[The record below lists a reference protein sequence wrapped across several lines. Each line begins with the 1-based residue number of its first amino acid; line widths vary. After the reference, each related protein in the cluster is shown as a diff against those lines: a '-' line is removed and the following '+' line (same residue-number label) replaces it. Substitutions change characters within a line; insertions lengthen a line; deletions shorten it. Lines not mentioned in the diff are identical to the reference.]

1 MNAINILSVISCVLS
16 LGTGIYFVSR
26 KIFGMGAIFMM
37 LLLTFAVIGVSVR
50 SGFVIVI
57 AGYIA
62 LQAVMCVLCFLHE
75 AMMPARP
82 SRKTSRR
89 HKKSPNDIDDDD
101 DDEYISVAPTMTV
114 RQIVSEYTRDPDAA
128 EAKYTNMPMNVTG
141 LITRITTGRTHSHV
155 ELDEKFMCVCPQGSV
170 KNLKPLQKV
179 CITGTLRGKYLL
191 DDCVMVKRPR

>member
-1 MNAINILSVISCVLS
+1 MNVINALALVSLVLS

-26 KIFGMGAIFMM
+26 RIFGVGAVFLMIM
-37 LLLTFAVIGVSVR
+37 LTLAVIGVSVR

-62 LQAVMCVLCFLHE
+62 LQAIMCVMCFLHE
-75 AMMPARP
+75 AMMPGKP
-82 SRKTSRR
+82 SRKTARR
-89 HKKSPNDIDDDD
+89 NKKSPDDADNDD

-114 RQIVSEYTRDPDAA
+114 RQIVSEYTRDPDGA

-179 CITGTLRGKYLL
+179 CITGTLRGKYL
-191 DDCVMVKRPR
+191 R

>member
-1 MNAINILSVISCVLS
+1 MNAINILSIISCVLS

-57 AGYIA
+57 AGYVA
-62 LQAVMCVLCFLHE
+62 LQAIMCVLCFLHE
-75 AMMPARP
+75 AMIPAKP
-82 SRKTSRR
+82 SRKTARK
-89 HKKSPNDIDDDD
+89 HNNTPDDEDN
-101 DDEYISVAPTMTV
+101 DDEYISIAPTMTV

>member
-1 MNAINILSVISCVLS
+1 
-16 LGTGIYFVSR
+16 
-26 KIFGMGAIFMM
+26 MM
-37 LLLTFAVIGVSVR
+37 MLLTFAVIGLSVR

-62 LQAVMCVLCFLHE
+62 LQSIMCLMCFLHE
-75 AMMPARP
+75 AMISESP
-82 SRKTSRR
+82 SRGKSKRR
-89 HKKSPNDIDDDD
+89 AGREPED
-101 DDEYISVAPTMTV
+101 DDEYISTAPTMTV
-114 RQIVSEYTRDPDAA
+114 RQIVNAYTINPKEA
-128 EAKYTNMPMNVTG
+128 EDNYTNRPMNVTG

-179 CITGTLRGKYLL
+179 CVTGTLRGKFLL